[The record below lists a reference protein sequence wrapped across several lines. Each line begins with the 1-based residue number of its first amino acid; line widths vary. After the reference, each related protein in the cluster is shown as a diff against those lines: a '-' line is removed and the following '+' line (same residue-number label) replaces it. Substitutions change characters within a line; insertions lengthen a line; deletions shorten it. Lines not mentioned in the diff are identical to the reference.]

1 VKRVLVTG
9 GSGFIGRPLC
19 QLLSD
24 KGYQVR
30 VSGRHPKAAAF
41 TEKMDYRHI
50 PDLGPDTDWED
61 ALQDIDCVVHL
72 AARVH
77 VMRET
82 DPDPAAAFDKVNVAG
97 SQNLALQA
105 AKAGVRRLV
114 FLSTVKVNGEMTT
127 TRPFTEDDPAF
138 PLDAYAISKYKAEQ
152 ALMTISN
159 ETGLDVVIIRPPLV
173 YGPGVKGNFK
183 SLIRIANSGLPLPLA
198 SVHNKRSLI
207 YVGNLCH
214 AIERT
219 IGHEK
224 AKNQIFLVSDRNDL
238 STPDLIR
245 CIVSASAR
253 PERLFR
259 FPQAVLSL
267 FASLGGQKAKA
278 DRLLGSLQV
287 NSDKI
292 HRLLDWTPP
301 YNVVQGMEQTVRA
314 NPETH
319 G

>member
-1 VKRVLVTG
+1 MKRVLVTG
-9 GSGFIGRPLC
+9 GSGFVGRPFC

-24 KGYQVR
+24 KGYPVR
-30 VSGRHPKAAAF
+30 VSGRRPKADDF
-41 TEKMDYRHI
+41 PKEMNYRHV
-50 PDLGPDTDWED
+50 PDLGPDTDWGD

-77 VMRET
+77 VMHET
-82 DPDPAAAFDKVNVAG
+82 EPDPAAAFDKVNVAG
-97 SQNLALQA
+97 SQNLARQA

-127 TRPFTEDDPAF
+127 TRPFAADDPAC

-152 ALMTISN
+152 ALMNISN

-183 SLIRIANSGLPLPLA
+183 SLIKLANSGLPLPLA

-219 IGHEK
+219 IDHEK
-224 AKNQIFLVSDRNDL
+224 AKNQIFLVSDRDDL

-245 CIVSASAR
+245 CIATASRR

-267 FASLGGQKAKA
+267 IASLAGQKAKA

-292 HRLLDWTPP
+292 HRLLGWTPP

-314 NPETH
+314 NPEIH